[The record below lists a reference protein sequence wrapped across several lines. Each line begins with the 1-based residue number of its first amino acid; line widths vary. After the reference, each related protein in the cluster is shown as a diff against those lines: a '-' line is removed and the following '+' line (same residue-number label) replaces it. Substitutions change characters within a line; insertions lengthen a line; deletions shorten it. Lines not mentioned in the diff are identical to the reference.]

1 MARYTGPKFRLD
13 RREGVNLFLKGERSL
28 GPKHPIERK
37 GAIAPGQHG
46 PKGSHRK
53 VSEYGTQ
60 LRAKQRVKRM
70 YGVLEKQFSKYFSLA
85 DKKSGPTGELL
96 LQLLESRLDN
106 VVYRLGL
113 AVSRNQA
120 RQLVTHGHIVVNDHK
135 VNIPSYGVKPGDKI
149 TVKSKIGEYLAD
161 EKNKITTPEW
171 LERKNLNGKVL
182 RYPAREEM
190 DPTIDEQLIVEYYS
204 R

>member
-113 AVSRNQA
+113 AISRNQA
-120 RQLVTHGHIVVNDHK
+120 RQYVTHGHVLVDREK
-135 VNIPSYGVKPGDKI
+135 TDIPSYAVQPGQVVTLKEKSTNLVALKDK
-149 TVKSKIGEYLAD
+149 KEFKI
-161 EKNKITTPEW
+161 PQW
-171 LERKNLNGKVL
+171 LERQALSGKIVRL
-182 RYPAREEM
+182 PTREEL
-190 DPTIDEQLIVEYYS
+190 DPG
-204 R
+204 